1 MLQGTLTDAV
11 RLHRAGLQLLHT
23 DTAATIQ
30 VGRHLTKVTDVVVI
44 SHARRR
50 RRSQCAT
57 AAIGQL
63 QCSSR
68 DDVSR
73 IDVVGQ
79 PCGDKPRFSRGRH
92 KRTKTANT
100 PFLLRG

>member
-44 SHARRR
+44 SHIKNIQ
-50 RRSQCAT
+50 S
-57 AAIGQL
+57 L
-63 QCSSR
+63 QILSKRNFDSLSLSNR
-68 DDVSR
+68 FLKSNWLVHEHVS
-73 IDVVGQ
+73 
-79 PCGDKPRFSRGRH
+79 C
-92 KRTKTANT
+92 
-100 PFLLRG
+100 